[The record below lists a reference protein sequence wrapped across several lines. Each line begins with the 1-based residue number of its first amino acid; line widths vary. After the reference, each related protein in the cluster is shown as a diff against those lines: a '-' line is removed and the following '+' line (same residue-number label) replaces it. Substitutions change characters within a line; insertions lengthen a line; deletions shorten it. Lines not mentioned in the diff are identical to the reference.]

1 MYFLAHFCIKILKNP
16 NKILIIIQRS
26 SGDVF
31 LSSSLIKIL
40 YEKYNSPKIDLL
52 INSDTYFIA
61 KIIPFV
67 NNIYTFSYN
76 EKQSNRW
83 KQEKKIILKVFR
95 KYDLSINLTASDRSV
110 LYALLSGK
118 VSISAVE
125 IYKSK
130 SWWKRIFL
138 TNYYY
143 FDNSKHILENNF
155 SSLKILNIQFNKIHH
170 DIGITPAANNIIKNK
185 LKALNI
191 DNFLIFHPST
201 QYKYKIYPQNLRDI
215 LLTNLSKLGIPII
228 ITGSNNLLDLE
239 IKKQLPSLPN
249 VFDFIGETS
258 LKEFIALSKL
268 SSAYIGMDTL
278 NMHIAAS
285 QNKRIFA
292 IFGPTNLKM
301 WSPWSNHLRLSAVDN
316 KPLQTYGNITIFQAD
331 MPCVACGKAGCND
344 DHGNSDCLDNIDP
357 NTIVNEIKN
366 WNLNFNNELAEISIM
381 MNTKINSRK
390 ILLYIVYGEDQNY
403 YDGAI
408 FSFLTFKYWLKDTDQ
423 IEIVVLTEKPDLF
436 ASYPVRTLLMSARQ
450 KNEWSLNGQYH
461 FRIKNRG
468 LAYVLDKLELTN
480 LDKILF
486 LDTDTYFHKSPL
498 PLFDLIKSDQALFY
512 LNEGLIY
519 ERKRFNIFVQSL
531 EGKII
536 TIDGE
541 NYKLSR
547 QSAMW
552 GSLMMGIT
560 ADMRSSLDWA
570 DKLLLKFFDIVPA
583 HTIEPFS
590 FSESLQRKYKLV
602 EGKKF
607 VSLYSTSRK
616 KEHAKNILSK
626 FFIESKALTVTDQV
640 RLAQY
645 VKIKRSF
652 FKVLQQRIQSV
663 FNK

>member
-1 MYFLAHFCIKILKNP
+1 MKNP

-31 LSSSLIKIL
+31 LSSSLIKAL
-40 YEKYNSPKIDLL
+40 YERYDSPKIDLL
-52 INSDTYFIA
+52 INSDTYSIA

-67 NNIYTFSYN
+67 NNIYTFSYK

-83 KQEKKIILKVFR
+83 RQEKKIILKIFK
-95 KYDLSINLTASDRSV
+95 KYDLSIKLTASDRSV

-118 VSISAVE
+118 LSISAVE

-130 SWWKRIFL
+130 SWWKRILL

-143 FDNSKHILENNF
+143 FDNSKHILENNLTP
-155 SSLKILNIQFNKIHH
+155 LKILNIQYSKIHH
-170 DIGITPAANNIIKNK
+170 DIGVTSTATNIISEK
-185 LKALNI
+185 LKGLNI

-239 IKKQLPSLPN
+239 IKKQIPSLPN

-258 LKEFIALSKL
+258 LEEFFALSKFSL
-268 SSAYIGMDTL
+268 GYIGMDTL

-301 WSPWSNHLRLSAVDN
+301 WSPWSNQLRSSAEED
-316 KPLQTYGNITIFQAD
+316 KPLQNYGNITIFQAD
-331 MPCVACGKAGCND
+331 MPCVACGKAGCKD
-344 DHGNSDCLDNIDP
+344 DHGNSDCLDNINP
-357 NTIVNEIKN
+357 KTIVNEVQN
-366 WNLNFNNELAEISIM
+366 WNLNFNKDLAEIPILV
-381 MNTKINSRK
+381 NTENNSRK
-390 ILLYIVYGEDQNY
+390 VLLYIVYGEDQTY
-403 YDGAI
+403 YEGAI
-408 FSFLTFKYWLKDTDQ
+408 FSFLTFKHWLNDSDQ
-423 IEIVVLTEKPDLF
+423 IEIVVLTEKPELF
-436 ASYPVRTLLMSARQ
+436 SSYPVSTLLMSAKQ
-450 KNEWSLNGQYH
+450 KNEWSLNDQYH

-468 LAYVLDKLELTN
+468 LAYVLDKLELNN

-498 PLFDLIKSDQALFY
+498 PLFDLIQSDQALFY

-519 ERKRFNIFVQSL
+519 KRKRFNVYVQSL
-531 EGKII
+531 EGKVIK
-536 TIDGE
+536 IDGE
-541 NYKLSR
+541 NYKLSKE
-547 QSAMW
+547 SSMW

-626 FFIESKALTVTDQV
+626 FFIENKNLNVNEQV

-652 FKVLQQRIQSV
+652 YKVLKQRTQRI